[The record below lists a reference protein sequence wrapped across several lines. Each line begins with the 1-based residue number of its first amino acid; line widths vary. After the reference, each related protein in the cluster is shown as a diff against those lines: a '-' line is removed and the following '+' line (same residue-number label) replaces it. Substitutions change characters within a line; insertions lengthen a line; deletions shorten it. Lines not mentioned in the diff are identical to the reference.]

1 MRDATYQIDEDRIL
15 DSTFN
20 YLVKH
25 GLANTTVRA
34 LCKNTRNTK
43 GSIY

>member
-1 MRDATYQIDEDRIL
+1 MRDATYQIDEDGIL

-25 GLANTTVRA
+25 GLEN
-34 LCKNTRNTK
+34 NM
-43 GSIY
+43 